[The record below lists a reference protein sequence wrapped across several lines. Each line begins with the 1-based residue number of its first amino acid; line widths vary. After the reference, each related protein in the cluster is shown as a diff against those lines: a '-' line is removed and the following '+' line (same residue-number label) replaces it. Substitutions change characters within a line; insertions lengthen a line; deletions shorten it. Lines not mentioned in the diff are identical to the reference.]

1 MKFSEFLLQESSTSA
16 LESALKDIRTEF
28 RKPNNGIDQQGKKNG
43 DKILDTLLASVSD
56 KKTFSRY
63 YDKFQAEL
71 PDTMDYIVDEL
82 LDRMKVDNIDELFA
96 KAYGIT
102 ESVRPFKKGDKIKI
116 KKEWQDRD
124 DDKYEWYVVDDEE
137 KGKVTISPK
146 ISAMRI
152 QPTQIVM
159 TDMIELDT

>member
-1 MKFSEFLLQESSTSA
+1 MKFSQFLLRESTAS
-16 LESALKDIRTEF
+16 LESALKAIRTDF
-28 RKPNNGIDQQGKKNG
+28 RKPNNGIDQQGKKDG

-56 KKTFSRY
+56 QKTFSRY
-63 YDKFQAEL
+63 YDKFQDEL
-71 PDTMDYIVDEL
+71 PNAMEFIVDDL
-82 LDRMKVDNIDELFA
+82 LNRMKVDNIDQLFA
-96 KAYGIT
+96 KVYGIA

-124 DDKYEWYVVDDEE
+124 DDKYEWFVVDDEE

-146 ISAMRI
+146 ISSMRI